1 MKSED
6 IIKREIIGLT
16 TEVVDSKNKGNIGI
30 KGNIIDETKNTIIIQ
45 HKKNKKRLFKN
56 NITLKINNQI
66 IKGKT
71 LQGKPKDRIK
81 SR

>member
-45 HKKNKKRLFKN
+45 HKKKQKK
-56 NITLKINNQI
+56 I
-66 IKGKT
+66 IQKQYHT
-71 LQGKPKDRIK
+71 QN
-81 SR
+81 